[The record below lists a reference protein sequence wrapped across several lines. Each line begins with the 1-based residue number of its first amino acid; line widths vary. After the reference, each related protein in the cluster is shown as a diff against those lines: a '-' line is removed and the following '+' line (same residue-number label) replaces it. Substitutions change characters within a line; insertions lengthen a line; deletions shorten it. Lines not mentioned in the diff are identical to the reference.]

1 MPGPRPEH
9 RPSYSPTTPVIPPAK
24 IGDRVQLLRC
34 SDPYTDISP
43 GTLGTVTFVD
53 SLNTTHVHW
62 DDGRQL
68 GLVPGEDAFIV
79 LDIPRSG
86 DPS

>member
-9 RPSYSPTTPVIPPAK
+9 RPSYSPTTPAIPPAK
-24 IGDRVQLLRC
+24 IGDRVQLVRC
-34 SDPYTDISP
+34 SDPHTDIRP

-53 SLNTTHVHW
+53 SLNTTHVRW
-62 DDGRQL
+62 DDGTQL
-68 GLVPGEDAFIV
+68 GLIDRVDAFIV
-79 LDIPRSG
+79 LDTPQSG